1 MRISDWSSDVCSSD
15 LAARIRNIPRAAAS
29 PETPAA
35 RSPARSFRAIRRKQL
50 QRLGDIVLGHE
61 PAVMPPRDLSRPVQD
76 ALEVPGDP
84 AAGPPDA
91 LGERGFGEMVGLL
104 HTHAEGPRA
113 DQSLRGLAPSGVA
126 SGSDRACTTL
136 LLLVGRPQ

>member
-15 LAARIRNIPRAAAS
+15 LRRAPRRCRYGESALWACSQDARPGGAARIRNTPRAAAS

-50 QRLGDIVLGHE
+50 QRLGDSVLGHE

-91 LGERGFGEMVGLL
+91 LGERG
-104 HTHAEGPRA
+104 
-113 DQSLRGLAPSGVA
+113 
-126 SGSDRACTTL
+126 
-136 LLLVGRPQ
+136 